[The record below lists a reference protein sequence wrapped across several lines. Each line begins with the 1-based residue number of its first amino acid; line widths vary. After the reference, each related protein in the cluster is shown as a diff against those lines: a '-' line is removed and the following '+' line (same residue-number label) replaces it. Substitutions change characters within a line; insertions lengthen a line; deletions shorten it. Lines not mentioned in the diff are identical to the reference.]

1 MLYQKKEQLLEV
13 LSALMMNLWSQ
24 LEKAEGKDNMSLV
37 MKANYIKRKSQE
49 KSCKILSLEEAV
61 AVIAEK
67 GRKLRN
73 KVQCMYE

>member
-1 MLYQKKEQLLEV
+1 
-13 LSALMMNLWSQ
+13 
-24 LEKAEGKDNMSLV
+24 

-73 KVQCMYE
+73 KV

>member
-1 MLYQKKEQLLEV
+1 MQDVISKEGAIVRSTKCLDDEFV
-13 LSALMMNLWSQ
+13 E
-24 LEKAEGKDNMSLV
+24 LEKAEGKDNTSLV

-73 KVQCMYE
+73 KV